1 MASTKSRYVKEIS
14 ARVENLDTQARSKM
28 KSIILELLILFR
40 LITNDGIMLENRRP
54 QPKRQPVE
62 VIRFIR
68 RPAKRGRKLK

>member
-1 MASTKSRYVKEIS
+1 VASTNSRYVKEIS